1 MSSKFDCSSASEG
14 LESADNA
21 YFFRALPLSPPQ
33 RPHLRENPEASCVG
47 ASLPLS
53 SAGREQGS
61 ERHGGCEQRTPLLTS
76 QLPAWGDSGYHQAND
91 FANLIPF
98 IPTALLGGEQAVQF
112 DAYYSFILLVNTPSA
127 LSSNPTLPQAYC
139 FASSEPSSLISHPLP
154 FALGKLI
161 LI

>member
-1 MSSKFDCSSASEG
+1 MAIQTLEVQISKPTFRLHISVSSKFDCSSASEG

-76 QLPAWGDSGYHQAND
+76 QLPA
-91 FANLIPF
+91 
-98 IPTALLGGEQAVQF
+98 
-112 DAYYSFILLVNTPSA
+112 
-127 LSSNPTLPQAYC
+127 
-139 FASSEPSSLISHPLP
+139 
-154 FALGKLI
+154 
-161 LI
+161 